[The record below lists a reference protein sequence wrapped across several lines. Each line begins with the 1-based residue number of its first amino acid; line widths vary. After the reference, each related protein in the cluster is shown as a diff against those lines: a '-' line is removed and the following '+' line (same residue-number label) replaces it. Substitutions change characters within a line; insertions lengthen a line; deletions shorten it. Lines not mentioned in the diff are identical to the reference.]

1 MTNPAQTLVRMIGF
15 LIIVG
20 IIAGFLYAPL
30 VDAFLANP
38 ALNGMI
44 LAALLIYPVGTKEWP
59 KRYVLSHVPLSRF
72 CQDGASLAM

>member
-44 LAALLIYPVGTKEWP
+44 WP
-59 KRYVLSHVPLSRF
+59 P
-72 CQDGASLAM
+72 C

>member
-20 IIAGFLYAPL
+20 IIAGFYAPL

-44 LAALLIYPVGTKEWP
+44 LVALLIGILFASDRLCARARKSLGSKV
-59 KRYVLSHVPLSRF
+59 F
-72 CQDGASLAM
+72 GASSRVCR